1 MKSKIVLILIISL
14 SVFMFGFG
22 KKNNN
27 LIEVKFVE
35 NGKDKPFAVSEMPIE
50 QLPDTFEIDTTLDIG
65 NDKWTIVNAIPIKKE
80 EFMKTGKLS
89 LFLSKVEL
97 MNPKDILFS
106 LPSINDVIGSISKS
120 RNKID
125 QYYKIHEDDWRQ
137 IELVSNHHEKMIN
150 NELNSIIEIYN
161 NFREEYGFKKIHVR
175 KEIIKPLEKSNIS
188 LTQLKKIFG
197 TSKEFQGLAYE
208 GQPLGIDNSYAF
220 ISNSGVT
227 IWGESSENG
236 SVRSI
241 CFSSSKPKGVEEF
254 SASLLKLLNDE
265 KLYLIDWCR
274 VQKINDLKS
283 LTDYYKN

>member
-1 MKSKIVLILIISL
+1 
-14 SVFMFGFG
+14 MFGFG
-22 KKNNN
+22 KKKNN
-27 LIEVKFVE
+27 LIEVKFIE
-35 NGKDKPFAVSEMPIE
+35 NGEDKPFAVSEMPIE
-50 QLPDTFEIDTTLDIG
+50 QLPDTFEIDATLDIG

-80 EFMKTGKLS
+80 EFIKTGKLS
-89 LFLSKVEL
+89 LFLSKVEF

-137 IELVSNHHEKMIN
+137 IELVSNHHEEKIN

-161 NFREEYGFKKIHVR
+161 NSREEYGFKKIHVR

-188 LTQLKKIFG
+188 LTQLKTIFG
-197 TSKEFQGLAYE
+197 SSKEFQGLAYE
-208 GQPLGIDNSYAF
+208 GQPLGVDNSYAF

-227 IWGESSENG
+227 IWGESSESG